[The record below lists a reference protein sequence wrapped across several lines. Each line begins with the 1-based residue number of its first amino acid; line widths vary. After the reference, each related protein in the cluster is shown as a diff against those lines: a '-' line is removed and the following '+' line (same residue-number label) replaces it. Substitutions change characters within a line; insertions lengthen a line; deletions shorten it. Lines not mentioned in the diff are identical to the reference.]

1 MRELA
6 VPLAILRRLCK
17 AQGGLPGVAVRS
29 VLQSVKVKVNGILVS
44 CLFHKGSS
52 DAIVFIHGLGSSKE
66 DYMEVFRREEFQPFT
81 ILAVDLVG
89 FGDSDKSATFSY
101 EMKEQAGILKT
112 IIDRF
117 GISRFNL
124 VAHSMGGIVGAELCE
139 MMPDRVVSFINAEG
153 NLTAGDATMSRVIA
167 KMGEDE
173 FVRDGFERLKRD
185 LEAEFERTGDQG
197 GRRYLE
203 ALSKA
208 TAKSVYQSSVS
219 TVHESDYGDLLTRF
233 TRLPFYKC
241 YIYGER
247 NKDKFLTEKLLKQKR
262 IPVFYV
268 SESGHAMIDDNPDE
282 FFDHVLKAI
291 RRAE

>member
-1 MRELA
+1 
-6 VPLAILRRLCK
+6 
-17 AQGGLPGVAVRS
+17 VAVRS

-66 DYMEVFRREEFQPFT
+66 DYREVFRREEFQPFT
-81 ILAVDLVG
+81 ILAADLVG
-89 FGDSDKSATFSY
+89 FGDSDKPATFSY
-101 EMKEQAGILKT
+101 EMKDQARILKT

-117 GISRFNL
+117 GLRRIHL
-124 VAHSMGGIVGAELCE
+124 VAHSMGGIVGVELCE
-139 MMPDRVVSFINAEG
+139 MIPDRVVSFINAEG

-167 KMGEDE
+167 RMGEEE

-208 TAKSVYQSSVS
+208 TAKSVYQSSMS
-219 TVHESDYGDLLTRF
+219 TVHESDHGDLLKRF

-241 YIYGER
+241 YIYGEKNR
-247 NKDKFLTEKLLKQKR
+247 GRFPTEKLLEQEGVP
-262 IPVFYV
+262 IFYV
-268 SESGHAMIDDNPDE
+268 SRSGHAMIDENPNE
-282 FFDHVLKAI
+282 FYNRVLGI
-291 RRAE
+291 LGRTQ